1 MFYTKIPNIGIWPPL
16 RDNIIQFGERNGHL
30 LQYLYLGN
38 AMDKGAWRATL
49 HGVAKRVRRDL
60 LTSHSSNLISIT
72 LLLFK
77 NHICLLIFKKKVK
90 QYRKYKEESENNWN
104 SNDIFP
110 PYGGGVFQTSLSFT
124 LYIQKYTYDFKYMK
138 WHCMYVLYETAFCFW
153 NGIVADGVDMRSH
166 GT

>member
-1 MFYTKIPNIGIWPPL
+1 MATYSSICTWEMPWTKECG
-16 RDNIIQFGERNGHL
+16 G
-30 LQYLYLGN
+30 
-38 AMDKGAWRATL
+38 L
-49 HGVAKRVRRDL
+49 HSMGSQKESDVTYW

-77 NHICLLIFKKKVK
+77 NDICLLIFKKKVK

-124 LYIQKYTYDFKYMK
+124 LYIQKYTNDFKYMK